1 MWRFCAWSGGHLD
14 LHLDIISRA
23 IQLALTKWQKDGS
36 HYHWAGKL
44 IRLRPYY
51 CYCWGGDETKMYHMG
66 LALLIVS
73 GFPRVGNRDL
83 DA

>member
-1 MWRFCAWSGGHLD
+1 MKPPSLGW
-14 LHLDIISRA
+14 
-23 IQLALTKWQKDGS
+23 KVE
-36 HYHWAGKL
+36 
-44 IRLRPYY
+44 PYY

-83 DA
+83 DAQFDLTSCLTSFPLAPARSRGIHVLTLVCLSVC

>member
-1 MWRFCAWSGGHLD
+1 MKPPSLGW
-14 LHLDIISRA
+14 
-23 IQLALTKWQKDGS
+23 KVE
-36 HYHWAGKL
+36 
-44 IRLRPYY
+44 PYY